1 MAYYFPASQSHA
13 LQYSRTLVQV
23 LSQKLSDF
31 SAFDSQRF
39 VAQFL
44 TDFSLSINTAEN
56 VQDDE
61 TVLDQQSIKTQA
73 VEDVMV
79 QARKQF
85 QELKYFVQKT
95 FPTNENIWGKFG
107 FDDYNDVR
115 ANAIKMIPFL
125 LKVYKV
131 ADENRAALN
140 IQGCQNPRIDS
151 FNNLYQTLIHAV
163 TEQDLTKNDRPVITQ
178 TRRKALDLLFD
189 NFVTPV
195 REVGKLVFVDD
206 AAMYAQFLL
215 PKRNSN
221 LIANDTLIAAN
232 TQSAVFQDVSPSAT
246 LEIKNTGNAPLTA
259 YIAPNES
266 TPAPANALIIA
277 PNDTQIIAAQSIT
290 VGGGTVLVI
299 WNQSNVAGSYV
310 VTELEE

>member
-13 LQYSRTLVQV
+13 LQYARTLVQIV
-23 LSQKLSDF
+23 TQKLLAF
-31 SAFDSQRF
+31 STFDVQRF
-39 VAQFL
+39 TAQFL
-44 TDFSLSINTAEN
+44 TDFSLAINEAEN

-61 TVLDQQSIKTQA
+61 TVLDQQSIKTQE
-73 VEDVMV
+73 VEDMMV

-95 FPTNENIWGKFG
+95 FPNNANVWNKFG

-115 ANAIKMIPFL
+115 ANAVKMIPFL

-140 IQGCQNPRIDS
+140 VQGCPDARIDA
-151 FNNLYQTLIHAV
+151 FNTAYQALIHVV
-163 TEQDLTKNDRPVITQ
+163 TEQDLSKNDRPVITQ
-178 TRRKALDLLFD
+178 ARRKALDFLFD

-195 REVGKLVFVDD
+195 REVGKLIYAED

-221 LIANDTLIAAN
+221 ASNNDTPIAPN

-259 YIAPNES
+259 YIAPNET
-266 TPAPANALIIA
+266 TPAPSNALIIA
-277 PNDTQIIAAQSIT
+277 PNSTEVVAAQQIT
-290 VGGGTVLVI
+290 VGAGTVLVI
-299 WNQSNVAGSYV
+299 WNPSNVAGSYV